1 MKEKHDFT
9 IRYDLDYFMTR
20 LLGYLVTNKY
30 LLDPNTHQVIQNV
43 TDAENLFFEERRY
56 GKAVTEALEIADEV
70 LFRNVGLSQYDVV
83 TDLLMEYYSDTF
95 DLDTEKAMEY
105 WTIRV
110 LTEIPDLFDVFD
122 NTIIGIDQL
131 ELDTNYDALVG
142 RIVTFMSD
150 NGLQ

>member
-20 LLGYLVTNKY
+20 LLGYLVANKY

-56 GKAVTEALEIADEV
+56 GKTVTEALEIADEV

-142 RIVTFMSD
+142 RIVTFISD
-150 NGLQ
+150 NGIQ